1 MGWVELQDQ
10 RIGMVQ
16 IDEWYV
22 DPTVEEATFWDAAD
36 SWLQGTADFGSA
48 VLSAWPIAKLTSH
61 GPLVELSRVWMY
73 PEFARNRLWAAAVEA
88 LIRRRYARRFSIL
101 LLNTW
106 PADHKAVEAERLD
119 WQGLSLRDFRRS
131 SLGRL
136 AQSALHVQP
145 LPAGCPEDDK
155 WWYWRALSDG
165 VPKPRQRKSLFG

>member
-1 MGWVELQDQ
+1 MLGPRHVTSKLCFRARTEADVNPSRGGVDMPADALRELEYGFQRAFPRSLRVDHDEGPLWLRYHVSVRNNDYADYGIITKELVGWVELQDQ

-73 PEFARNRLWAAAVEA
+73 PEFARNCL
-88 LIRRRYARRFSIL
+88 
-101 LLNTW
+101 
-106 PADHKAVEAERLD
+106 
-119 WQGLSLRDFRRS
+119 
-131 SLGRL
+131 
-136 AQSALHVQP
+136 
-145 LPAGCPEDDK
+145 
-155 WWYWRALSDG
+155 
-165 VPKPRQRKSLFG
+165 